1 MKIQKQKPKKN
12 LVISQI
18 LVISQN
24 SGKNMIQIVLFV
36 WLLLMVI
43 IYYFILKIIVFLSRK
58 FDSSITTRTFHQISP
73 RTFHQI
79 SPRTFQSY
87 QIVFHHSFIIMPV
100 SRVKISDLLGVL
112 DNQTRI
118 FLMSMFNSDLMVL
131 FIRFLP
137 HFTIN
142 IIDGQVYLHWEHIVT
157 GTFPIDSPYLF
168 FKSIIVQIRTTTGM
182 TSSVKQL
189 LIFLKRN
196 PRMSYQSSYR
206 ISIEFGQY
214 LVRNHIRNRAYSYN
228 VVLNGLQ
235 LLNQQRY
242 IYLKDNVFVNN
253 SYCYSLNYADNEFR
267 W

>member
-1 MKIQKQKPKKN
+1 
-12 LVISQI
+12 
-18 LVISQN
+18 
-24 SGKNMIQIVLFV
+24 MIQIVLFV

-58 FDSSITTRTFHQISP
+58 FDSSITT

-131 FIRFLP
+131 FIKFLP

-142 IIDGQVYLHWEHIVT
+142 IIDGQVYLHWEHICAVT
-157 GTFPIDSPYLF
+157 GTFPIDSSYLF
-168 FKSIIVQIRTTTGM
+168 FKSTIVQMRTTTGM

-196 PRMSYQSSYR
+196 PRMSYQSSNR

-228 VVLNGLQ
+228 VVLNGLK

-242 IYLKDNVFVNN
+242 IYFKDNVFVNN